1 MTATHAIQPI
11 IIIKESAYNV
21 KNFIWKY
28 EQKPL
33 GMIKGSQSDRM
44 KGLKLTKSANL
55 LFYIQK
61 RKCCISQKWLS
72 AV

>member
-33 GMIKGSQSDRM
+33 GMIKGSQADRM

-55 LFYIQK
+55 LF
-61 RKCCISQKWLS
+61 
-72 AV
+72 